1 MDPPSAATSSADL
14 LTRPFAEADSPAPP
28 PGSLPAPV
36 APPAPPGL
44 TSRRVKR
51 NRRFWGVGLL
61 VVLALILVVL
71 VRGGGG
77 HPAVAGQSHGG
88 SGHPAKVPPTPA
100 GNPRLDPDWKGDGQ
114 AVTFAFGGDVHFPVG
129 TTLGDRL
136 AADPSDALGPTVPA
150 LLSGVDLSMVNLESA
165 LTDGTCPQPQA
176 KQYDFFAPASA
187 ISAFKG
193 AGVSLITEANNH
205 GEDCGPAGLQMALTT
220 RAQTGYTILGI
231 GQNAAQAFTPYTP
244 TIHGQHIAI
253 IAATQVIDSD
263 LQAAWTATAT
273 PPGLASAYDVDDLV
287 DAVEAA
293 RKTADTVVVYLH
305 WGTELDACPNPLQE
319 PLAQVLV
326 QAGADVIVGTHAHV
340 LLGGGYLGS
349 AYVDYGLGNFAF
361 YNTPAPT
368 DQSGSLIVTATG
380 RQIDSVAWRPALIE
394 GELPVPLSGDEATQ
408 ALAAWNSARTCTDL
422 SSTDGTSL
430 ATPQTESSPAPA
442 AAAATLSVDG

>member
-1 MDPPSAATSSADL
+1 
-14 LTRPFAEADSPAPP
+14 
-28 PGSLPAPV
+28 
-36 APPAPPGL
+36 
-44 TSRRVKR
+44 
-51 NRRFWGVGLL
+51 
-61 VVLALILVVL
+61 VVLALVMAFVL
-71 VRGGGG
+71 GRGGGG
-77 HPAVAGQSHGG
+77 HPTTAGQNHSGGTRHHGA
-88 SGHPAKVPPTPA
+88 PAPA
-100 GNPRLDPDWKGDGQ
+100 VGNPRLDPDWKGDGQ
-114 AVTFAFGGDVHFPVG
+114 AVTFAFGGDVHFPAG

-136 AADPSDALGPTVPA
+136 ADDPSDALGPTVPA

-187 ISAFKG
+187 ISALKG

-231 GQNAAQAFTPYTP
+231 GQNAAQAFTPYTT

-273 PPGLASAYDVDDLV
+273 QPGLASAYDVDDLV

-326 QAGADVIVGTHAHV
+326 QAGADIIVGTHAHV
-340 LLGGGYLGS
+340 LLGAGYLGS

-361 YNTPAPT
+361 YDNDSPENA
-368 DQSGSLIVTATG
+368 SGSLVISATG
-380 RQIDSVAWRPALIE
+380 RDIDQVTWRPAVIVND
-394 GELPVPLSGDEATQ
+394 LPQPLTGDAATA
-408 ALAAWNSARTCTDL
+408 ALAAWNQARACTNVSVTPGAPVASA
-422 SSTDGTSL
+422 
-430 ATPQTESSPAPA
+430 QTESAPAPA
-442 AAAATLSVDG
+442 AAVQALSTDSG